1 MHRYVQASALAI
13 SVAMPTLVTAQDVSV
28 SAGATLTSRY
38 LFNGLEQSTGAAI
51 QPWLEAEYQGFYA
64 GVWASNTARSIV
76 GSAAEVDLYLGY
88 RNAVGQFSY
97 DLGYTRYYYRNPNV
111 DCCGEVIL
119 SLGYAPTEP
128 LGLGL
133 RFAHDPVADY
143 VNTSVSVDYA
153 INDKLGIW
161 TNYGAISNGGHDYWK
176 VGGSYTISENF
187 GIDLAWQDT
196 NITDGQIVV
205 SLNTSFSLR

>member
-1 MHRYVQASALAI
+1 MRRYTQASALAI
-13 SVAMPTLVTAQDVSV
+13 TLLIPTFATAQDVSV

-38 LFNGLEQSTGAAI
+38 LFNGLEQSTGAAL

-64 GVWASNTARSIV
+64 GIWASNTARSLV
-76 GSAAEVDLYLGY
+76 GSSAEVDLYLGY

-119 SLGYAPTEP
+119 ALGYTPAEP
-128 LGLGL
+128 LELGL

-143 VNTSVSVDYA
+143 VNTRISLDYA
-153 INDKLGIW
+153 INDKIGIS
-161 TNYGAISNGGHDYWK
+161 TNYGTISKGGHDYWK
-176 VGGSYTISENF
+176 VGGSYAISDNF
-187 GIDLAWQDT
+187 GVDVAWEDT
-196 NITDGQIVV
+196 NISDGLIVV
-205 SLNTSFSLR
+205 SLNTSFNLR